1 MKKLKILIISILTLS
16 CILSANGMFSFADD
30 DKNDIELKTEIV
42 LPSSYQ
48 EYFKFSS
55 PTDIYYDN
63 EVTAILEATKLD
75 NGQEQTRLVLYSN
88 GVYKTKTFDF
98 TLSQLCRFGN
108 FLVTTKE
115 SRPYL
120 VDINTLELSEE
131 KINDEDGNE
140 IDVHCF
146 SSNDNYFVKKNASGI
161 AIYKVTP
168 QQNTLVFKKLT
179 PKDVNSITVVTSSPN
194 LNRIAI
200 NNDNYVFCFDANGKL
215 SSYKFYEDGRA
226 TFEKSYEFTLDGI
239 INDIIA
245 DNDYFYILSSKS
257 LQKIS
262 VTDGTSPTSPKDLVK
277 DGNEEKKIDDLLS
290 PSSLV
295 FKNDNLL
302 IADHECNKIVELSS
316 KDFSYTGFAI
326 TTTANADNRLTAN
339 TKDISVL
346 GNKVAVLN
354 GKNGFTIIDGNTFT
368 VYNASDKIASA
379 ENIALGKEKV
389 AFTNSN
395 ELYFVDTA
403 TKEVEK
409 IAVDTYDK
417 ITSIAYASGKFYLS
431 TYQQVF
437 IVDEVSRTVKNFRI
451 TSNLTNLLTADIDG
465 NIYVY
470 SKDSNTCAIKK
481 YDASG
486 DVLDTY
492 SLKYESKDLGVDING
507 NVYSLSKNNV
517 IEYFKNGTTKEAAL
531 NISKNLPSGVNATSM
546 AISYDSQKI
555 YFLFDGNGFILSTED
570 AENDAIT
577 NVSIPSNFALSDDV
591 ANDVNTLKLYN
602 LSESANVYEIS
613 TDCSGEKFI
622 YKTLSQADEYDY
634 VYAGIAYC
642 ETSDGEHPFLVLA
655 NEKRLIL
662 IKQAHAT
669 QKTLDITTDI
679 TSGYIGTKFNFYYYP
694 ILTDDGLYALNDA
707 TFEKATAISISAKVD
722 INGRSFYYA
731 SVNGKNGYIIKTAVT
746 ETLAEQF
753 VREKYSYKTLKP
765 CDIYKDATL
774 NEVSFKI
781 DQKTK
786 VSATKVENDLYYVEF
801 TLEDGSTING
811 FVDGNNFTVEGEKA
825 VRNAIIIGILAFAV
839 SATSIFFIYRKRR

>member
-30 DKNDIELKTEIV
+30 GKNDIELKTEIV

-63 EVTAILEATKLD
+63 EVTAVLEATKLD

-120 VDINTLELSEE
+120 IDLDTL
-131 KINDEDGNE
+131 KISQSRIDDTNGNE
-140 IDVHCF
+140 IDIHCF
-146 SSNDNYFVKKNASGI
+146 SANSKYFATKNKSGI
-161 AIYKVTP
+161 SIYKVTALP
-168 QQNTLVFKKLT
+168 DALTFEKLSYT
-179 PKDVNSITVVTSSPN
+179 IFGVTSSDN
-194 LNRIAI
+194 TKIAI
-200 NNDNYVFCFDANGKL
+200 NDKNNIFYIKNNGKL
-215 SSYKFYEDGRA
+215 ASYKFYENGQVPD
-226 TFEKSYEFTLDGI
+226 EKEYEFFKSDGVI
-239 INDIIA
+239 TDIVA
-245 DNDYFYILSSKS
+245 DSNYFYVLSSDS
-257 LQKIS
+257 LQKINIENETTEALEYLKNSES
-262 VTDGTSPTSPKDLVK
+262 VISDLKSPKRMAFK
-277 DGNEEKKIDDLLS
+277 DGN
-290 PSSLV
+290 
-295 FKNDNLL
+295 LL
-302 IADHECNKIVELSS
+302 ISDSDCNKIVELSS

-368 VYNASDKIASA
+368 VYNTSDKITSA

-395 ELYFVDTA
+395 ELYFVDVA

-437 IVDEVSRTVKNFRI
+437 IVDEVDNSVEDFRI

-470 SKDSNTCAIKK
+470 SKDSTFTIKK

-486 DVLDTY
+486 DVLNTY

-517 IEYFKNGTTKEAAL
+517 IEYFKNGTAKEAAL
-531 NISKNLPSGVNATSM
+531 NLSKNLPSGVNATSM
-546 AISYDSQKI
+546 AISYDNRKI

-577 NVSIPSNFALSDDV
+577 NVSIPSNFALSGDD
-591 ANDVNTLKLYN
+591 ANDVNALKLYN

-669 QKTLDITTDI
+669 QKKLDITTDI

-694 ILTDDGLYALNDA
+694 ILTDDGLYALSDA

-774 NEVSFKI
+774 SEVSFKI